1 MTVNVIFAG
10 FSFTAIFFVYDT
22 FENKLFCALPAIS
35 SLIFFFAAVL
45 FAISTKEALEYYMS
59 QGTGI
64 FESSKS
70 LFQSGIVL
78 TMMGFGWFCIQVVI
92 LLAEINTHIGI
103 LVSVGIVILLIYS
116 WISMNRA
123 RARVKID

>member
-1 MTVNVIFAG
+1 
-10 FSFTAIFFVYDT
+10 
-22 FENKLFCALPAIS
+22 
-35 SLIFFFAAVL
+35 
-45 FAISTKEALEYYMS
+45 MS